1 MSNRIKIALKYVLVV
16 SWIVLMY
23 LFIFNKPTEVS
34 TTPEYGP
41 AHNYIIPTDNVDDTE
56 HIWIGGNG
64 DTIIE

>member
-34 TTPEYGP
+34 TT
-41 AHNYIIPTDNVDDTE
+41 IDNIDDTE